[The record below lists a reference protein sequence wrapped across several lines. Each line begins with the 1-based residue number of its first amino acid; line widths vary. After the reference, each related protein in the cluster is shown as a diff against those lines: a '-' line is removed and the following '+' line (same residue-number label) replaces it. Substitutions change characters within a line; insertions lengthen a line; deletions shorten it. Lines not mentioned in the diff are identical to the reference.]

1 MNPAIVFDKGGILPS
16 NSPSNKGLYSMY
28 LILFINFLLAISTTI
43 GMTIIPFLITDS
55 LGLSLL
61 VVGLLE
67 GSTELFSNIFR
78 LVNGV
83 LFDKIKNRKIIFIG
97 STGLAM
103 GSKLLLFL
111 PTPWAVLFAK
121 TLERI
126 ANGSFASPRD
136 AFVAEIAKNKG
147 MALGLLSMSKTF
159 GCVLGPLIVSIS
171 TLFIGP
177 LIDNLN
183 LFVIIC
189 CALVFPAFIGSF
201 FLNSK
206 GTQSD
211 SFSLKE
217 FGRVFTQ
224 TAPILFLVFL
234 FFMGR
239 FNDGLLM
246 MYLKDKGLPEWFYL
260 SAIAVFNATMLIT
273 SPFIGIEI
281 DRGRLQRMLYITI
294 GALSLFNLCF
304 YHLDLSLWF
313 LSILGLVAW
322 GIQRAGAQIVFSALI
337 FKSVHKMHYGTA
349 IGIFYVTSGIG
360 IMAASSLSGYLAKD
374 HFSLVFIISGTFSL
388 MALACAGMLMNRQT
402 LLTPPTASGL
412 MPGATV

>member
-1 MNPAIVFDKGGILPS
+1 V
-16 NSPSNKGLYSMY
+16 Y

-43 GMTIIPFLITDS
+43 GMTIIPFLITES

-61 VVGLLE
+61 IVGLLE

-78 LVNGV
+78 LVNGI
-83 LFDKIKNRKIIFIG
+83 LFDKIKNRRIIFVG

-147 MALGLLSMSKTF
+147 MALGLLSVSKTA
-159 GCVLGPLIVSIS
+159 GCVLGPLIVSMS

-183 LFVIIC
+183 LFVLIC
-189 CALVFPAFIGSF
+189 CALVAPAFIGSF
-201 FLNSK
+201 FLNAK
-206 GTQSD
+206 GSQSE
-211 SFSLKE
+211 SFSAKE
-217 FGRVFTQ
+217 FGRVFKQ
-224 TAPILFLVFL
+224 TAPILLLVFL

-246 MYLKDKGLPEWFYL
+246 MYLKSKGLPEWFYL
-260 SAIAVFNATMLIT
+260 STIAMFNVTMLIT

-294 GALSLFNLCF
+294 GALGLFNVCF
-304 YHLDLSLWF
+304 YHLSFALWPLSV
-313 LSILGLVAW
+313 LGLIGW

-337 FKSVHKMHYGTA
+337 FRSVQKAHYGTA

-374 HFSLVFIISGTFSL
+374 HFSSVFVLSGTF
-388 MALACAGMLMNRQT
+388 ALLALGFAWMLIQKQSA
-402 LLTPPTASGL
+402 LTSPVTTDFI
-412 MPGATV
+412 PGATV